1 MLSDYQVKS
10 IRLSWAHDFFNVI
23 YSISLINHLYALS
36 SFSKPFYRNAIPEPG
51 SDNHAAFMDSKIME
65 ESGKSSTKQSSTT
78 KAPKEEL

>member
-1 MLSDYQVKS
+1 MLSDYRVKF
-10 IRLSWAHDFFNVI
+10 IRLSWAHDFF
-23 YSISLINHLYALS
+23 ISLINHLYALP

-65 ESGKSSTKQSSTT
+65 ESGKSSTKQSPMT

>member
-1 MLSDYQVKS
+1 MILKVLEIIGNQLS
-10 IRLSWAHDFFNVI
+10 ICTF
-23 YSISLINHLYALS
+23 LI
-36 SFSKPFYRNAIPEPG
+36 FKIFCRNAIPEPG

>member
-1 MLSDYQVKS
+1 MLSDYQVKF
-10 IRLSWAHDFFNVI
+10 IRLSWAHDFFNVSI
-23 YSISLINHLYALS
+23 ISLINHLYALS